1 VRCFRLETTIA
12 APPAACF
19 ELSLSVDAHAT
30 SMSGSGESAVAG
42 VTSGSLVLGDTVTWR
57 ARHFGIAFRMTA
69 AITAYEHPHRFVDEQ
84 VHGPFATWRHE
95 HTFTALPS
103 GDTLMADD
111 VRFRAPFG
119 PVGTLAEQLVL
130 TAHLTRLLQR
140 RNTWLKNELEHPPT
154 Q

>member
-1 VRCFRLETTIA
+1 VRCLRLETTIA

-19 ELSLSVDAHAT
+19 AMSLSVDAHAA
-30 SMSGSGESAVAG
+30 SMSGSGEAAVAG
-42 VTSGSLVLGDTVTWR
+42 VTSGPLVLGDTVTWR

-84 VHGPFATWRHE
+84 VRGPFATWRHE

-119 PVGTLAEQLVL
+119 PVGTVAEQLVL
-130 TAHLTRLLQR
+130 SSYLTRLLQR
-140 RNTWLKNELEHPPT
+140 RNTWLKHELENTST